1 MKYIIRLIALPFW
14 IVVFLI
20 FSIFTTIRNL
30 FTMCFD
36 FVVYGGEQITYSSS
50 LNRYTI
56 FKTFLKLEK
65 IEVNSQTDPRSQC
78 NHIWQDL
85 FSSPSTSIKRQKC
98 TICGA
103 ETGFNN
109 FFTK

>member
-1 MKYIIRLIALPFW
+1 MKYLIRLIALPFW

-65 IEVNSQTDPRSQC
+65 LEVNSQADPRSQC

-85 FSSPSTSIKRQKC
+85 YSSLSTTVKRQKC
-98 TICGA
+98 AICGVENA
-103 ETGFNN
+103 IKTF
-109 FFTK
+109 